1 MSPRQDPDLT
11 VQEEPEGRRPIGT
24 GEEPD
29 SESNG
34 LALDPYADDVL
45 IGPRRRRAWPWPWIG
60 IAVLALIAAVIL
72 ALVILRAG

>member
-1 MSPRQDPDLT
+1 MSSRQDPDLT
-11 VQEEPEGRRPIGT
+11 VHDEPEGRRPIGT

-45 IGPRRRRAWPWPWIG
+45 IGPRRRRAWPWPLIG
-60 IAVLALIAAVIL
+60 ITAVLLIVAVIL
-72 ALVILRAG
+72 ALAILRAG

>member
-1 MSPRQDPDLT
+1 MSARQDPDLT
-11 VQEEPEGRRPIGT
+11 VQDEPEGRRPIGA

-45 IGPRRRRAWPWPWIG
+45 IGPQRPRDWPWRLIG
-60 IAVLALIAAVIL
+60 IAVVLLITAVIL
-72 ALVILRAG
+72 ALAILRAG